1 MESLDNEKKYPDRDA
16 LQAAVEQVLKNDK
29 SLIAK
34 VMRGFDPLIA
44 CAEEGEYSLYST
56 DRLKRRRLVEVMS
69 VGMDLNI
76 RDVELISLR
85 EPVPWMGWMSDKGH
99 QVFKEVAFAHAVRA
113 SVEPWTDKIMKEA
126 YRAYFARGTADWKA
140 GEELFRTVFGNRLHK
155 AINSNL
161 FSGAAYPVES
171 ILIHHLAF
179 VLTGYPSMAEK
190 FIPLVSYLPRAIPL
204 GVREDSRT
212 TGIYLVA

>member
-1 MESLDNEKKYPDRDA
+1 VESLDNEKKYPDRDA
-16 LQAAVEQVLKNDK
+16 LQAAIEQVLEDDK

-34 VMRGFDPLIA
+34 VMKGLEPLIA
-44 CAEEGEYSLYST
+44 YAEEGKYSLYSA
-56 DRLKRRRLVEVMS
+56 DRLKRRRLAEVMS
-69 VGMDLNI
+69 VSMDLSI
-76 RDVELISLR
+76 REIELVSLR
-85 EPVPWMGWMSDKGH
+85 EPIPWMGWMSGEGH
-99 QVFKEVAFAHAVRA
+99 KVFKEVAFAHAVRV

-126 YRAYFARGTADWKA
+126 YRAYFAQGTADWKVA
-140 GEELFRTVFGNRLHK
+140 EELFRTVFGNRLHT
-155 AINSNL
+155 AVNTSL

-190 FIPLVSYLPRAIPL
+190 LIPLVSYLPRAIPL